1 MSLLHSENKDLNL
14 SLLEKINQKVRFQ
27 FLNYP
32 YYLNWK
38 TSFSDDDRISLVYET
53 LKPTEFQTQFEQWFI
68 KLETGFDTIF
78 YENISV
84 PKKMSEAIN
93 LADSVALQKLQ
104 RDFVKD
110 QVEYKIDS
118 DKLLLAEQRYRESIR
133 RAENELHI
141 RKIEAFATLGTS
153 VASSTLGIGMIM
165 RKGTQTVQSKTRTM
179 ETAGGVYIKGD
190 NKKAVVK
197 PGTPMTV
204 TEHFQTKKPPKWPGL
219 MAGYMMGL
227 GSKAV
232 SQAMSHA
239 LRFPEL
245 QRQID
250 VDKQLGASELAI
262 ESTVINTAHLDRQI
276 EQQNKLSAIS
286 NSYNNPMINEREV
299 LGMYMDKDEWHGGKK
314 LKPAYLFVC
323 VPSEEQLKQLRSF
336 KEEFGI
342 ICDIPDVQMSFYNEM
357 EPDVVRFRNLDDAHI
372 TGIDN
377 LAVRE
382 FLKVHLLAG
391 IKIVKTSEKT
401 HKLLTPQEYKEEI
414 FRIGTDLHT
423 HKTDIAEKDKQI
435 AELTTKVN
443 EIGAQVRKE
452 CNREKNDLNNR
463 INQIQEQLNNVNIDL
478 AKKNEELEKLKAECE
493 ADRKKLADEIQSHKE
508 DKEDLTQQLN
518 NERREVLN
526 KRDEVNR
533 LIKEKENLE
542 NQKADIERQLREAL
556 AAKNAIAKQLEDEK
570 KKPRPA
576 APTTPQRPIDDCAFI
591 KELVNDPYEID
602 IKERENG
609 LSRFIDLVAAICESL
624 K

>member
-1 MSLLHSENKDLNL
+1 
-14 SLLEKINQKVRFQ
+14 
-27 FLNYP
+27 
-32 YYLNWK
+32 
-38 TSFSDDDRISLVYET
+38 
-53 LKPTEFQTQFEQWFI
+53 
-68 KLETGFDTIF
+68 
-78 YENISV
+78 
-84 PKKMSEAIN
+84 MSEAIN
-93 LADSVALQKLQ
+93 LADSLTLQKLQ

-118 DKLLLAEQRYRESIR
+118 DRLVLAEQRYRESIR

-179 ETAGGVYIKGD
+179 ETTGGVYIKGD
-190 NKKAVVK
+190 NKKALVR

-204 TEHFQTKKPPKWPGL
+204 TEHFETKKPPKWPGL
-219 MAGYMMGL
+219 MAGYVMGL

-232 SQAMSHA
+232 AQSMSHGF
-239 LRFPEL
+239 RFPEL
-245 QRQID
+245 QKQID

-276 EQQNKLSAIS
+276 EQQNKLSALS

-299 LGMYMDKDEWHGGKK
+299 LGMYMEKDEWHGGKK

-342 ICDIPDVQMSFYNEM
+342 ICDIPDVTMNFYDEM
-357 EPDVVRFRNLDDAHI
+357 EPDVVRFRNLDDANI

-382 FLKVHLLAG
+382 FLRVHLLAG

-401 HKLLTPQEYKEEI
+401 YRLLTTHEYKDEI
-414 FRIGTDLHT
+414 LRIGVDLNT
-423 HKTDIAEKDKQI
+423 HKSDIADKDRQI
-435 AELTTKVN
+435 TALTTRVN
-443 EIGAQVRKE
+443 EIEGQIREE
-452 CNREKNDLNNR
+452 CNREKADLNNR
-463 INQIQEQLNNVNIDL
+463 INEIQQQLNNVNIDL
-478 AKKNEELEKLKAECE
+478 AKKVEELEKLKKECDE
-493 ADRKKLADEIQSHKE
+493 DKKKLADEIQSHKE

-526 KRDEVNR
+526 KRDEVNK

-556 AAKNAIAKQLEDEK
+556 AAKDAVTKQLEDEK
-570 KKPRPA
+570 KKPKPVAPA
-576 APTTPQRPIDDCAFI
+576 RPQRPIDDCAFV
-591 KELVNDPYEID
+591 KELVNDPYEVD

-609 LSRFIDLVAAICESL
+609 LSRFIDLIASICEAL